1 MNELSERMAQDARLL
16 ILQELARQNDARL
29 NEMTLTQVLDTMG
42 IYRSRDWVRSQL
54 RALADLDAVKVVEVG
69 TVMVATLTRV
79 GRDHVERRALLSGIS
94 RPGDV

>member
-1 MNELSERMAQDARLL
+1 MTELSEIIAQDARLL
-16 ILQELARQNDARL
+16 ILQELARQNDGRL
-29 NEMTLTQVLDTMG
+29 NETSLAYVLDAMG

-54 RALADLDAVKVVEVG
+54 RALAGLDAVKLVEVG

-79 GRDHVERRALLSGIS
+79 GRDHVERRELLSGVS